1 MKATEKLHM
10 IMRGGGRGCG
20 KTEAM
25 LKGAENVDCIVVCAT
40 HAQEQQ
46 LKQRAPKIETISLE
60 NLDRLRGL
68 RVPIVI
74 DHYALEILW
83 QELEKERLSD
93 EYAEKMKVGIL
104 HNNNKD

>member
-1 MKATEKLHM
+1 MKMKATEKLHM

-46 LKQRAPKIETISLE
+46 LKQRAPKIKTVSLD

-68 RVPIVI
+68 HNPIVM
-74 DHYALEILW
+74 DHFALEILLR
-83 QELEKERLSD
+83 EMEREKREEESDLE
-93 EYAEKMKVGIL
+93 
-104 HNNNKD
+104 